1 LCSWQVMFGVQIC
14 VVVDV
19 VVDVGVELGRV
30 KMREK

>member
-1 LCSWQVMFGVQIC
+1 VMFGVQIC